1 MKLLFRKEQDEILK
15 RIIACQIICD
25 KYVEDTEGFVK
36 MTENL
41 SKISLITGGVSGVAE
56 INIALEKY
64 YK

>member
-15 RIIACQIICD
+15 RIIACQIICG
-25 KYVEDTEGFVK
+25 KYVEDIESFVK

-41 SKISLITGGVSGVAE
+41 SKISLIIGGESGTAKV
-56 INIALEKY
+56 NMTLDNY